1 MAETALHPRL
11 EKLDMDQARNLVHS
25 DIANSAKNGPMA
37 VHDVLHTV
45 AFQGQTVGAPL
56 MCNPAVADTL
66 QVRPAPRGIP
76 RASRTNW
83 TRLVPPPVLI
93 GHVSSLLPRDPPRL
107 LSPRAP
113 PAIRLRGPTPRA
125 ARRQGDTIQKFY
137 AETVD
142 PTKIIVAAVGVDH
155 AKLVADAEEAFGGL
169 KAQSKIATPQAAHYV
184 GGDLRMPGEAGQVH
198 IAVGFN
204 GPRPH
209 PRVPLHARHAP
220 PPPPPPPPRSR

>member
-76 RASRTNW
+76 RASC
-83 TRLVPPPVLI
+83 
-93 GHVSSLLPRDPPRL
+93 
-107 LSPRAP
+107 P
-113 PAIRLRGPTPRA
+113 PAPHPPSACAVRRRALRGGRA
-125 ARRQGDTIQKFY
+125 T
-137 AETVD
+137 
-142 PTKIIVAAVGVDH
+142 
-155 AKLVADAEEAFGGL
+155 
-169 KAQSKIATPQAAHYV
+169 
-184 GGDLRMPGEAGQVH
+184 
-198 IAVGFN
+198 
-204 GPRPH
+204 
-209 PRVPLHARHAP
+209 
-220 PPPPPPPPRSR
+220 RSRSFTRRL

>member
-66 QVRPAPRGIP
+66 Q
-76 RASRTNW
+76 
-83 TRLVPPPVLI
+83 
-93 GHVSSLLPRDPPRL
+93 
-107 LSPRAP
+107 
-113 PAIRLRGPTPRA
+113 
-125 ARRQGDTIQKFY
+125 GDTIHKFY

-142 PTKIIVAAVGVDH
+142 PAKIIVAAVGVDH

-169 KAQSKIATPQAAHYV
+169 KAQSKIATP
-184 GGDLRMPGEAGQVH
+184 
-198 IAVGFN
+198 
-204 GPRPH
+204 
-209 PRVPLHARHAP
+209 
-220 PPPPPPPPRSR
+220 